1 MDSGC
6 SWWQAVIGLIIRCPN
21 LNPTCYIIHI
31 THDQE
36 TDERS
41 HAHGKEENNIF
52 HHVYMYYCLGLLSA
66 AFISEVSLDLNTQ
79 LFSVCISQALLV
91 VAYGTS
97 FKQFKRSN
105 VN

>member
-1 MDSGC
+1 
-6 SWWQAVIGLIIRCPN
+6 
-21 LNPTCYIIHI
+21 
-31 THDQE
+31 
-36 TDERS
+36 
-41 HAHGKEENNIF
+41 
-52 HHVYMYYCLGLLSA
+52 MYYCLGLLSA

-97 FKQFKRSN
+97 FKQFKKSN